1 MILSFKKEYLRELYE
16 TGTTSSK
23 KHRFQ
28 PEIIRAYVKCIYRLE
43 EAIVPED
50 LYKYKS
56 LNFESLVG
64 DKNGLYSVRVNNQ
77 YRVEFSITQIELNQ
91 EMVETNVTICNIIEL
106 SNHYK

>member
-56 LNFESLVG
+56 LNFEALVG

-77 YRVEFSITQIELNQ
+77 YLKTKS
-91 EMVETNVTICNIIEL
+91 NIL
-106 SNHYK
+106 GYRNAALPQKWVFHTHYSTRY

>member
-1 MILSFKKEYLRELYE
+1 VVFIFIQHAYKSSFLCKFVINNDGMILSFKKEYLRELYE

-56 LNFESLVG
+56 LNFEALAG
-64 DKNGLYSVRVNNQ
+64 D
-77 YRVEFSITQIELNQ
+77 
-91 EMVETNVTICNIIEL
+91 
-106 SNHYK
+106 

>member
-56 LNFESLVG
+56 LNFEALAG

-77 YRVEFSITQIELNQ
+77 YRVEFSITQINLN
-91 EMVETNVTICNIIEL
+91 EEILEANVTICNIIEL